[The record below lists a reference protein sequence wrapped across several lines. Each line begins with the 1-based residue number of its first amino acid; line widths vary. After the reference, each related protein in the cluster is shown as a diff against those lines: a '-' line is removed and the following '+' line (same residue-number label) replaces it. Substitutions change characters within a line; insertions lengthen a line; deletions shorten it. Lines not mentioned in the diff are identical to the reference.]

1 MNKKI
6 ALSAICTFLVV
17 PLFSCSGESI
27 SPSSTSPSSS
37 SSTGEPIYLHENYR
51 RDGNL
56 RMGVSF
62 SYQESSET
70 LGYESPIALMFQA
83 DEKKRYGDDAS
94 LQIYPFRLDGEE
106 AEKLQQAERNREV
119 LQLLFSLSNSL
130 LEEQEAD
137 SGLLPILADRYATP
151 FESLEEL
158 PDETFLMNSLD
169 GRPVFFDTIEEEG
182 KNRLTYFEE
191 GEQTSNPLDGFDLDT
206 IQLNAPALLAYLDEL
221 FPEESILRPFFST
234 VGDLVDFLSDGLSI
248 ALEPHDENEAEV
260 IFYLNDIGKERLIN
274 QINTMFGTSMLSL
287 KIGEFS
293 LSIGIFNDDV
303 LLNQISSVD
312 FSFKTEG
319 LLSFGVY
326 FDVDLGKTHQPLP
339 LDFFDNLMAEAEGH
353 RQTSE
358 EALPFFDVVRDYA
371 PFKSGVGGSE
381 SLDESKIDL
390 SKTIESTMEQAAK
403 DYFLLSDEAKGLLGS
418 VFSSAANEDELTDLL
433 LDRHQQGVDKIATLV
448 FEHSQV
454 GTVDDSN
461 YRTLFDPV
469 VSYANWEQGLTDYGA
484 DNALSDLHSYLDSR
498 MDRIETLLSEGV
510 SGTPFESFVQ
520 NPNSET
526 LSTALQADE
535 DLREIVEIPD
545 GYLSGDREK
554 RYETIQA
561 SYYDV
566 LESLKTPFHTYLSS
580 ELLNADFDTLSEI
593 EASDGVQNDH
603 FFDRTLLSYEER
615 SAVSASV
622 RAEEKALE
630 QRLLSA
636 SDSLLNLEATFLAMR
651 LDIETLESVES
662 TFLGST
668 LSAENVKEFHT
679 QLYGIL
685 SD

>member
-17 PLFSCSGESI
+17 PLFSCSGEST

-62 SYQESSET
+62 SYRESSET

-221 FPEESILRPFFST
+221 FPEESILRPFLST

-274 QINTMFGTSMLSL
+274 HSNSYPY
-287 KIGEFS
+287 
-293 LSIGIFNDDV
+293 NYY
-303 LLNQISSVD
+303 NQ
-312 FSFKTEG
+312 
-319 LLSFGVY
+319 
-326 FDVDLGKTHQPLP
+326 
-339 LDFFDNLMAEAEGH
+339 
-353 RQTSE
+353 
-358 EALPFFDVVRDYA
+358 
-371 PFKSGVGGSE
+371 
-381 SLDESKIDL
+381 
-390 SKTIESTMEQAAK
+390 
-403 DYFLLSDEAKGLLGS
+403 
-418 VFSSAANEDELTDLL
+418 
-433 LDRHQQGVDKIATLV
+433 
-448 FEHSQV
+448 
-454 GTVDDSN
+454 
-461 YRTLFDPV
+461 
-469 VSYANWEQGLTDYGA
+469 
-484 DNALSDLHSYLDSR
+484 
-498 MDRIETLLSEGV
+498 
-510 SGTPFESFVQ
+510 
-520 NPNSET
+520 
-526 LSTALQADE
+526 
-535 DLREIVEIPD
+535 
-545 GYLSGDREK
+545 
-554 RYETIQA
+554 
-561 SYYDV
+561 
-566 LESLKTPFHTYLSS
+566 
-580 ELLNADFDTLSEI
+580 
-593 EASDGVQNDH
+593 
-603 FFDRTLLSYEER
+603 
-615 SAVSASV
+615 
-622 RAEEKALE
+622 
-630 QRLLSA
+630 
-636 SDSLLNLEATFLAMR
+636 
-651 LDIETLESVES
+651 
-662 TFLGST
+662 
-668 LSAENVKEFHT
+668 
-679 QLYGIL
+679 
-685 SD
+685 

>member
-1 MNKKI
+1 
-6 ALSAICTFLVV
+6 
-17 PLFSCSGESI
+17 
-27 SPSSTSPSSS
+27 
-37 SSTGEPIYLHENYR
+37 
-51 RDGNL
+51 
-56 RMGVSF
+56 MGVSF

-221 FPEESILRPFFST
+221 FPEESILRPFLST

-287 KIGEFS
+287 KIREFS

-312 FSFKTEG
+312 F
-319 LLSFGVY
+319 
-326 FDVDLGKTHQPLP
+326 P

-448 FEHSQV
+448 SEHSQV

-561 SYYDV
+561 SYQDV

-603 FFDRTLLSYEER
+603 FFDRTLLSSEER